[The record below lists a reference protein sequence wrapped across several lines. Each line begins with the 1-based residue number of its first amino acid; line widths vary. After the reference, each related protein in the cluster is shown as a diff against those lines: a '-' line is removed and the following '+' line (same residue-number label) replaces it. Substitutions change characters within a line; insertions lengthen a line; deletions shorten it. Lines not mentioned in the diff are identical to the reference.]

1 MRVIKNFIYNTGY
14 QLLTIILPIITIP
27 YVSRKLGANGL
38 GIYSFT
44 NAIVQ
49 NFALFGTLGITNYA
63 IRQVAYFRDDPKKLN
78 YTFNIVFFFQLLLA
92 SCSLLIY
99 FIFVLTKGRQY
110 LYIYLIQ
117 ALMIVS
123 AGIDVSWLFIGLE
136 DFKKNV
142 VRNTVVKIVGLIL
155 ILLYC

>member
-14 QLLTIILPIITIP
+14 
-27 YVSRKLGANGL
+27 
-38 GIYSFT
+38 
-44 NAIVQ
+44 
-49 NFALFGTLGITNYA
+49 
-63 IRQVAYFRDDPKKLN
+63 
-78 YTFNIVFFFQLLLA
+78 QLLLA

-117 ALMIVS
+117 ALMIIS

-136 DFKKNV
+136 
-142 VRNTVVKIVGLIL
+142 VGSLKRM
-155 ILLYC
+155 

>member
-78 YTFNIVFFFQLLLA
+78 YTFNIVFFL
-92 SCSLLIY
+92 ST
-99 FIFVLTKGRQY
+99 FISKL
-110 LYIYLIQ
+110 
-117 ALMIVS
+117 
-123 AGIDVSWLFIGLE
+123 
-136 DFKKNV
+136 
-142 VRNTVVKIVGLIL
+142 
-155 ILLYC
+155 